1 MKMQRLSFFI
11 AFIFA
16 SFSLA
21 SAQQNDIKTLR
32 IIEDYI
38 LEQKLDSAAFVL
50 KPFKEGKSDN
60 YLKALERI
68 VDDASPSYADYR
80 WLVEKVFKSN
90 SKSRDVRF
98 FEFMNT
104 IHPPKIGELNL
115 DYVYLKWI
123 YITRLRDIAQ
133 LDKASV
139 ENEKLEDYIYQ
150 FDENSN
156 DYKKADLLLNIHGVV
171 MYVIKNDLAGK
182 SVCLENIA
190 KAEALN
196 ALDIKAIYLSYLS
209 IFSVIE
215 NDVDTYISTSE
226 ASLEIEKSLERPTL
240 AYESTIEKLID
251 GYLFKGGKNKE
262 ALTWLLALYNSEDSR
277 AFSYSLYANL
287 LRNIDVLDPINQQVF
302 EQFQVQNVIEFCDK
316 VSKESIGVLDPNR
329 EYFVLSQSSR
339 LLQKRGFLQEAL
351 HYMSKCLKLR
361 EKIYTDDLTSS
372 LYNYKTEQELK
383 QKELE
388 ITHQKDKAN
397 LYTILIV
404 VLVSAFLIVIFVLYR
419 VFKQT
424 KALKI
429 KNQQIKEQR
438 DAIQKKE
445 KEKALLL
452 KEVHH
457 RVKNNF
463 QIVSSLLELQTRGIE
478 DEQALKLAEEGRSRV
493 KSMALIHQKLYQN
506 EDLLIDFDTYI
517 QSLVKDISTM
527 YAKDKAPEVHVDIPN
542 FKFDIDT
549 AIPLGLIINE
559 LLTNTFKYGFDADHP
574 ELHIQLKKM
583 DNEDYVLE
591 VKDNGQGLPEGFDF
605 DNARSL
611 GLRLV
616 RRLSKQLQGYTRYA
630 FDQGASFSVT
640 FKDTIAR
647 AAID

>member
-1 MKMQRLSFFI
+1 MKIQRLSIFI
-11 AFIFA
+11 AFIFS

-21 SAQQNDIKTLR
+21 LAQQNDIKTLR
-32 IIEDYI
+32 AIEDYI
-38 LEQKLDSAAFVL
+38 LEQKLDSAAYIL
-50 KPFKEGKSDN
+50 KSLKKEKSN
-60 YLKALERI
+60 SYVKSLQSI
-68 VDDASPSYADYR
+68 VDNPSPSYADYR
-80 WLVEKVFKSN
+80 WLVERVFKSN
-90 SKSRDVRF
+90 SKSRDIRF
-98 FEFMNT
+98 FEFVNT
-104 IHPPKIGELNL
+104 IHPPKTDKINL

-133 LDKASV
+133 LDKASI

-156 DYKKADLLLNIHGVV
+156 DYKKADLLLKIHDVV
-171 MYVIKNDLAGK
+171 MYIIKNDLVGK
-182 SVCLENIA
+182 SICIENIA

-209 IFSVIE
+209 IFSVMEEDI
-215 NDVDTYISTSE
+215 DAYISISE
-226 ASLEIEKSLERPTL
+226 TSLEIEKSLERPTL

-262 ALTWLLALYNSEDSR
+262 ALTWMLKLYTSEDSR

-287 LRNIDVLDPINQQVF
+287 LKNIEVSDPINQQVF

-316 VSKESIGVLDPNR
+316 ISKESIGVLDPNR
-329 EYFVLSQSSR
+329 EYFVLRLSSI
-339 LLQKRGFLQEAL
+339 LLEKRGFLQEAL

-361 EKIYTDDLTSS
+361 EQIYTDDLASS

-397 LYTILIV
+397 LYTILII

-429 KNQQIKEQR
+429 KNRKIEEQR

-463 QIVSSLLELQTRGIE
+463 QIVSSLLELQTKGIE

-506 EDLLIDFDTYI
+506 EDLQIAFDAYV
-517 QSLVKDISTM
+517 QSLVKDISGM
-527 YAKDKAPEVHVDIPN
+527 YAKDKIPKIDIDIPN
-542 FKFDIDT
+542 HKFDIDT

-559 LLTNTFKYGFDADHP
+559 LITNTYKYGFDAEVPKLNIKLIKSD
-574 ELHIQLKKM
+574 
-583 DNEDYVLE
+583 DNNYVLN
-591 VKDNGQGLPEGFDF
+591 VKDNGVGLPEGFDF
-605 DNARSL
+605 ETARSL

-616 RRLSKQLQGYTRYA
+616 RRLSKQLQGFTTYV

-640 FKDTIAR
+640 FKDTNAR
-647 AAID
+647 AAIE

>member
-32 IIEDYI
+32 TIEDYI

-50 KPFKEGKSDN
+50 KPFKKGKSDN

-104 IHPPKIGELNL
+104 IHPPKTGELNL

-156 DYKKADLLLNIHGVV
+156 DYKKADLLLSIHGVV

-209 IFSVIE
+209 IFSVME

-287 LRNIDVLDPINQQVF
+287 LKNIEVSDPINQEVF
-302 EQFQVQNVIEFCDK
+302 EQFQVKNVIEFCDK
-316 VSKESIGVLDPNR
+316 ISKESIGVLDPNR
-329 EYFVLSQSSR
+329 EYFVLRLSSI
-339 LLQKRGFLQEAL
+339 LLEKRGFLQEAL

-361 EKIYTDDLTSS
+361 EQIYTDDLASS

-424 KALKI
+424 KALKV

-527 YAKDKAPEVHVDIPN
+527 YAKDKAPEVLVDIPN

-559 LLTNTFKYGFDADHP
+559 LLTNTFKYGFDANHP
-574 ELHIQLKKM
+574 KLHIQLKKM
-583 DNEDYVLE
+583 ENEDYVLE
-591 VKDNGQGLPEGFDF
+591 VRDNGQGLPEGFDF

>member
-1 MKMQRLSFFI
+1 MKIRRLTFFI
-11 AFIFA
+11 VFVCS

-21 SAQQNDIKTLR
+21 LAQQNDIKILR
-32 IIEDYI
+32 TIEDFI
-38 LEQKLDSAAFVL
+38 LEQKLDSAAYVL
-50 KPFKEGKSDN
+50 KSFKKDKSDN
-60 YLKALERI
+60 YLTTLERI

-80 WLVEKVFKSN
+80 WFVEKIFKSN
-90 SKSRDVRF
+90 SRLRDVSF
-98 FEFMNT
+98 FEFVNT
-104 IHPPKIGELNL
+104 IHSPKTGELHL

-123 YITRLRDIAQ
+123 YITRLRDIGQ
-133 LDKASV
+133 LDKALI
-139 ENEKLEDYIYQ
+139 ENEKLEDYIFQ

-156 DYKKADLLLNIHGVV
+156 DYKKANLLLDLHSVV
-171 MYVIKNDLAGK
+171 MHIIKNDLAGK
-182 SVCLENIA
+182 PICIENIA

-196 ALDIKAIYLSYLS
+196 ALDIKAVYLNYLSVFYILEQD
-209 IFSVIE
+209 I
-215 NDVDTYISTSE
+215 DTYVEVTES
-226 ASLEIEKSLERPTL
+226 SLEIEQKLEKNTIL
-240 AYESTIEKLID
+240 YESTIEQLID
-251 GYLFKGGKNKE
+251 GYLFKGGKNKN
-262 ALTWLLALYNSEDSR
+262 ALFWLDVLYTSEDSR
-277 AFSYSLYANL
+277 ALSYSLYANL
-287 LRNIDVLDPINQQVF
+287 LRNIEVSDPINQQILKQF
-302 EQFQVQNVIEFCDK
+302 EVQNVVEFCDK
-316 VSKESIGVLDPNR
+316 ISKESIGVLDSNR
-329 EYFVLSQSSR
+329 EYFVLSQSSK

-361 EKIYTDDLTSS
+361 EQIYTDDLASS

-388 ITHQKDKAN
+388 IVHQKDKAN
-397 LYTILIV
+397 LFTILIV
-404 VLVSAFLIVIFVLYR
+404 VLVSAFLIVIYVLYR

-424 KALKI
+424 QALKV
-429 KNQQIKEQR
+429 KNQQIKEQH

-506 EDLLIDFDTYI
+506 EDLLIDFDAYI
-517 QSLVKDISTM
+517 KSLVKDISTM
-527 YAKDKAPEVHVDIPN
+527 YAKDKAPEVHIDIPN

-559 LLTNTFKYGFDADHP
+559 LLTNTFKYGFDINHP

-583 DNEDYVLE
+583 ENEDYVLE

>member
-1 MKMQRLSFFI
+1 MKMQHLSFFI

-316 VSKESIGVLDPNR
+316 ISKESISVLDPNR

-424 KALKI
+424 KALKV

-616 RRLSKQLQGYTRYA
+616 KRLSKQLQGYTRYA
-630 FDQGASFSVT
+630 FDEGASFSVT